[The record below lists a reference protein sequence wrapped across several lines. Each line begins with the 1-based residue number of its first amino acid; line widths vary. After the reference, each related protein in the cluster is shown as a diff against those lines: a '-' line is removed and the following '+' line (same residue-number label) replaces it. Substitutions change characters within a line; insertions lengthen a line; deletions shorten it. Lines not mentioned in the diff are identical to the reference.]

1 MLGKRTRPV
10 MIGKLSEL
18 LVSGGR
24 AAAISEA
31 IGSPRSPLDLM
42 KMQSPS
48 SSSPKGLKSYDHG
61 GVGLAI
67 VVALDNEIFPKH
79 AVSVCNCTATTPNSM
94 NRDRSRPIPVHNTKQ
109 NQQQHGLLLFH
120 DHDDT
125 NDVPNSSSE
134 DYTYVTYRIP
144 NNKTIT
150 KVYYDGGEEGR
161 NLRHDYRINNNVGVV
176 RTTTQNLV
184 VDEGDEASF
193 SKSDFLS
200 SCYLCRKKLHGKDI
214 YMYRG
219 EKGFCSPECRSR
231 QIMIEERKEVCRS
244 EASRSVEVS
253 SSPYKRD
260 QMFSTG
266 IIAL

>member
-24 AAAISEA
+24 VTAISDA

-79 AVSVCNCTATTPNSM
+79 AVSVCTTPNSNM

-109 NQQQHGLLLFH
+109 HGLLFH

-125 NDVPNSSSE
+125 TDVPNSSE

-161 NLRHDYRINNNVGVV
+161 NLRHDYRINNNNSNNVGVV
-176 RTTTQNLV
+176 RATTTQDLV
-184 VDEGDEASF
+184 VDEGEASF
-193 SKSDFLS
+193 PNSDFLS

-244 EASRSVEVS
+244 EASRSVELS